1 MVPGIYWEP
10 LNGPS
15 VGRSEVRRTIVLYSV
30 IYKNIVSPLSHS
42 HLHYLCP
49 CAFFDA
55 AQLDLH
61 RRVLR
66 KCQIH
71 FLQVVAVK
79 EVYRELCVKR
89 VIHRTVEAKITNSDI
104 LPDARGYLFDHMRD
118 YGTLATLNVF
128 CDVITS
134 EEYDGFPAM
143 QDLGRQIKDL
153 LEQEG

>member
-1 MVPGIYWEP
+1 MGAIQLV
-10 LNGPS
+10 N
-15 VGRSEVRRTIVLYSV
+15 VGLALAHPKYVSFQNSA

-42 HLHYLCP
+42 HLHCLCL

-61 RRVLR
+61 RKVLMKYQTR
-66 KCQIH
+66 

-79 EVYRELCVKR
+79 EFYRELCEKR
-89 VIHRTVEAKITNSDI
+89 VIHRTVEAKITDSRSVKE
-104 LPDARGYLFDHMRD
+104 ARGHLFDHMRD
-118 YGTLATLNVF
+118 YGTLDTLKVF

-134 EEYDGFPAM
+134 EEYDGIKAM
-143 QDLGRQIKDL
+143 QDLGKQIKDM